1 MKFMAEE
8 GKTIENLEGET
19 PLFSDY
25 ENLPPGEIKK
35 MIEKEG
41 QVEPQAEE
49 PTEAQEK
56 AEAPPTAE
64 EGQAEA
70 KKEEE
75 KEPKPEDLILGKFK
89 THEDVAKAYQEL
101 EKKSTKDAQL
111 RSQYRETMSPYVDF
125 DEEGNVVGL
134 KATPQ
139 GPSQPTTPQQG
150 QTQDEVITMLEQRYN
165 ALEQQYGPV
174 RANLIMQ
181 AEIANAITQKAL
193 SPVDEL
199 KAERQV
205 ENQKSKLR
213 TAKSDFAQFEG
224 EIDKY
229 LNRMDT
235 KSKSNP
241 SAVETVY
248 YIVRGKKLEDM
259 LKAKEEEARL
269 KSVEIE
275 DQKVKAQVEHQSKTP
290 EEPSIDIENAS
301 AEDLKKHLGL
311 KRMQRY

>member
-1 MKFMAEE
+1 MADE
-8 GKTIENLEGET
+8 GKVIENLDGET
-19 PLFSDY
+19 PSFSDY
-25 ENLPPGEIKK
+25 ENLPPGEIRK

-56 AEAPPTAE
+56 AEAPSPTAE

-75 KEPKPEDLILGKFK
+75 PTSEDLILGKFK
-89 THEDVAKAYQEL
+89 TNEEVLKAYQEL
-101 EKKSTKDAQL
+101 EKKSTRDAQL

-125 DEEGNVVGL
+125 DDEGNVIGL
-134 KATPQ
+134 KPNAPVGSQTAATQ
-139 GPSQPTTPQQG
+139 PQQTG
-150 QTQDEVITMLEQRYN
+150 QTQDEVVAMLEQRYN

-199 KAERQV
+199 KAERIV
-205 ENQKSKLR
+205 ENQKARLR
-213 TAKSDFAQFEG
+213 ASRSDFAQLEG

-229 LNRMDT
+229 LGRMDT

-241 SAVETVY
+241 AAVETVY
-248 YIVRGKKLEDM
+248 YIVRGRKLEDM

-269 KSVEIE
+269 KSAEIE
-275 DQKVKAQVEHQSKTP
+275 DQKVKAQVEHQTKTP

-301 AEDLKKHLGL
+301 AEELRKHLGL
-311 KRMQRY
+311 TRMQRY